1 MSQSTLLGDKALIL
15 MPGFYMAI
23 LELTTSDQIRFC
35 NLNGIEYKVLLKVKV
50 PMIDSNLF
58 KQTKQNM

>member
-1 MSQSTLLGDKALIL
+1 